1 MKRKFLKL
9 VITLSLSVCFGLGSL
24 VGGVGRQAL
33 ATSVTESVAA
43 ESEVMVEDLDST
55 SKEFYDFLTKY
66 SDFDSSKLN
75 GEDKKLT
82 TENYYLNDFYFVD
95 EKDKEKILY
104 NVITLSGDRLKNYGN
119 YDFFKNIQVI
129 TPTKKGELG
138 TKELNKILQQAINPS
153 MLTKKERK

>member
-24 VGGVGRQAL
+24 VGGVGGQAL

-75 GEDKKLT
+75 EEDKVRFREYVEGYKQRLRK
-82 TENYYLNDFYFVD
+82 YW
-95 EKDKEKILY
+95 
-104 NVITLSGDRLKNYGN
+104 GD
-119 YDFFKNIQVI
+119 
-129 TPTKKGELG
+129 
-138 TKELNKILQQAINPS
+138 
-153 MLTKKERK
+153 